1 MTLDMRHPLSSMTQ
15 CSLIEIEFVLLLQA
29 RNDLKYLQ
37 GVLDIFTSKIYS
49 LKLLSV
55 SDHFHF
61 LNKLIFRSI
70 SAEPY
75 VPQQHLKQAKKSFAL
90 RLVYFLNFLSGFRN
104 NVT

>member
-1 MTLDMRHPLSSMTQ
+1 MRHPLSSMTQ

-55 SDHFHF
+55 SDHFHL
-61 LNKLIFRSI
+61 LNKLIFRSF

-75 VPQQHLKQAKKSFAL
+75 VPQHLKQAKKSFAL
-90 RLVYFLNFLSGFRN
+90 RAQVSLFSELFIWFP
-104 NVT
+104 

>member
-1 MTLDMRHPLSSMTQ
+1 MRLDRDRVCAAFAS
-15 CSLIEIEFVLLLQA
+15 
-29 RNDLKYLQ
+29 NDLKYLQ
-37 GVLDIFTSKIYS
+37 GVLDIFTSLIYS

-55 SDHFHF
+55 SDHFHL

-75 VPQQHLKQAKKSFAL
+75 VPQHLKQAKKSFSL